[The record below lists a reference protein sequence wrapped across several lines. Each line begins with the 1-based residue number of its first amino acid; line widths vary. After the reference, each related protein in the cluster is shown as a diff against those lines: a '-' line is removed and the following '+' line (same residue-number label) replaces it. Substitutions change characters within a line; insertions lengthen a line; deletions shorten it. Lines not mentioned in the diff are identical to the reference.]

1 MLKIV
6 NSYLSV
12 EVWTDRLWYD
22 FYRYNLSGNRMK
34 YELLRL
40 CGYSRDE
47 DSLKR
52 AACIEKNYSEFDAI
66 VKAIL
71 NLEVFFTH
79 SDYYLSLTSDRN
91 MIKIK
96 NDVLEGDAFMTMDA
110 DIIVWSNEHNIELE
124 EGIEEICILGFKQ
137 D

>member
-1 MLKIV
+1 M
-6 NSYLSV
+6 
-12 EVWTDRLWYD
+12 RH
-22 FYRYNLSGNRMK
+22 
-34 YELLRL
+34 ELLRL
-40 CGYSRDE
+40 CGYNRDE
-47 DSLKR
+47 EALDR
-52 AACIEKNYSEFDAI
+52 VVCIEKNYSEFDGI

-71 NLEVFFTH
+71 KLEDFLAH

-96 NDVLEGDAFMTMDA
+96 NDQHARDTFMKMDA
-110 DIIVWSNEHNIELE
+110 DIVVWSNEHHIELE